1 MLQRERMAPAFEFV
15 KEIRTLILS
24 GNVPRITKEEL
35 EWFKGNVKHVYM
47 SGRKSLRC
55 PASIEESY
63 SSSNRRRGVAKSQN
77 AATGIS
83 HDAVGA
89 SDSKI
94 LSTVPLIST
103 SQTRNERNQ

>member
-1 MLQRERMAPAFEFV
+1 MVRRKCDKFIHVRPKELTHGIIIKQRCLA
-15 KEIRTLILS
+15 L
-24 GNVPRITKEEL
+24 
-35 EWFKGNVKHVYM
+35 
-47 SGRKSLRC
+47 
-55 PASIEESY
+55 IEESY
-63 SSSNRRRGVAKSQN
+63 SNSNRRWGVAKSQN

-103 SQTRNERNQ
+103 SQTRNERKQ